1 MLSYKT
7 KDGKVTELEAQ
18 GSFAELFER
27 HNFSGPCHLRHACE
41 EQRRIG
47 ESISSSFCTA
57 GGRP

>member
-18 GSFAELFER
+18 GVARGAFER

-41 EQRRIG
+41 ERQRIG